1 MKGSNFEKFFQNFTA
16 AISKPIPARAGV
28 RGHWQCN
35 GSCDP
40 APDIFTQLTG
50 DPVICPDVAR
60 PRDIL
65 LAPVQ
70 RVSNIHMSC
79 SGVSVVSIQR
89 FVITGKAPTRLS
101 TRRKP

>member
-16 AISKPIPARAGV
+16 AISKPIPARARV

-50 DPVICPDVAR
+50 DPVIWPDVAR
-60 PRDIL
+60 PQDIL
-65 LAPVQ
+65 LSSECQTSMCPALVW
-70 RVSNIHMSC
+70 V
-79 SGVSVVSIQR
+79 
-89 FVITGKAPTRLS
+89 L
-101 TRRKP
+101 

>member
-65 LAPVQ
+65 LAPVPA
-70 RVSNIHMSC
+70 
-79 SGVSVVSIQR
+79 SVKHPHVLLWCECCVELEKGPSE
-89 FVITGKAPTRLS
+89 GS
-101 TRRKP
+101 